1 MESVESAWR
10 DKRTKCNYKLPI
22 TPALAPQVCRVYSKR
37 RHFPSLFCAAAFQT
51 IGVLSQCHAWS
62 PRLANLQV
70 DHSVCAVAL
79 HGVELQ
85 VPLEV
90 LGVETRDG
98 QTVAEASLHR
108 DREGIKG
115 LRRLCSLSHRKQQR
129 YNGTNKVFCQVC
141 FVFVGYSFFF
151 WEKNDSRIF
160 K

>member
-1 MESVESAWR
+1 M
-10 DKRTKCNYKLPI
+10 
-22 TPALAPQVCRVYSKR
+22 
-37 RHFPSLFCAAAFQT
+37 
-51 IGVLSQCHAWS
+51 
-62 PRLANLQV
+62 
-70 DHSVCAVAL
+70 AL

-151 WEKNDSRIF
+151 EKKMIPGSLNRTESLNKRLNEHLDACGLHRKATRWHMVQLTVSLHLYLFFNVCRSE
-160 K
+160 